1 MPNGKIVAMKSLLE
15 LRIIC
20 YTLIMAILLLFA
32 VMVGAKDFQSGT
44 PEHVIHVFQETLIQA
59 MQKGDELGYQG
70 RFELLAPAI
79 NRSHDIDTIIRS
91 ALGSNWNT
99 LDEDQQQSITETF
112 RRLSIATYA
121 ERFNRYAGERFEI
134 VEQRPLPRDQILVRS
149 KFIQAESNPIN
160 FDYVLRNSTEGWRII
175 NIIVDGVS
183 DLALKRAEYNA
194 ILKREGFPALIAM
207 LEQKILQAEQTEQN

>member
-20 YTLIMAILLLFA
+20 YTLITAILLLFA

-59 MQKGDELGYQG
+59 MQKGEELGYQG

-91 ALGSNWNT
+91 ALGANWNA

-121 ERFNRYAGERFEI
+121 DRFNRYDGERFEI